1 MDEGIK
7 KKKDNTNNLKW
18 LKQAL
23 TNDKEINYGKR
34 IAILEKTACKLLN
47 LRTTNFS
54 EVICFV
60 MRCHGV
66 DAREELEGLLKLHLE
81 EKMPPVKISARKRVK
96 LKCSYGGTWS
106 QLYKLCAANY
116 KVK

>member
-1 MDEGIK
+1 MTK
-7 KKKDNTNNLKW
+7 KSILQRNQLWKDNCN
-18 LKQAL
+18 
-23 TNDKEINYGKR
+23 
-34 IAILEKTACKLLN
+34 LEKTACKLF
-47 LRTTNFS
+47 RTTNFS

-60 MRCHGV
+60 MRCQGV

-106 QLYKLCAANY
+106 QLYKLCAALKRITKSKKKNA
-116 KVK
+116 